1 MRNKARLIQPSAK
14 NNNQRMK
21 SYVLVG
27 FVILAIV
34 GVICLTRQ
42 QRERERFDVDPA
54 FAKEL
59 VDPNIRLSII
69 QKKQEKLQDAINAGA
84 GKAAMNGLM

>member
-1 MRNKARLIQPSAK
+1 
-14 NNNQRMK
+14 MK

-27 FVILAIV
+27 FVMLAVV
-34 GVICLTRQ
+34 GLIFITRQ
-42 QRERERFDVDPA
+42 QRERERFDVDPE

-59 VDPNIRLSII
+59 VYPNIRLSII